1 VKEPLRMLTIGYL
14 KNIIEITFG
23 LALFI
28 NALLFIPQ
36 AVRIFRE
43 KSAIGVSLL
52 TFLGFVLIQFVI
64 ILHGLIHKDYPL
76 IIGYLFSMLSCG
88 IVVTLI
94 LFYRSNDKKLTESY
108 INIEEIVAQLP
119 EHIYWKDK
127 NCICLGCNTNNWK
140 DFGLA
145 SLAEFKG
152 KTDYDLFT
160 KEEADHLRLIDEEVM
175 RTGQMRTVEEKIT
188 LNGKTTLYL
197 SHKLP
202 LKNKNQEIIGIL
214 GVSVNITKA
223 KQETENRLTMLENV
237 IAVMP
242 GNVYWMNKEGVY
254 LGCNDNQAKVI
265 GFSSRDQIIGK
276 RNSEIP
282 GFLIPEVLDPINA
295 EIMNFGKTVI
305 TEEPAILN
313 GVSATYLSHKVPLLN
328 GRKEIIGMVGVSVD
342 ITDRKKA
349 ENDLKLAKETAVTAN
364 KAKTEFLYNM
374 RHDLRTPFSGIL
386 GVAEFLENSEED
398 AQKKKTLGYITQAS
412 KVLLDQ
418 LNQIFEFIHS
428 ENGQLPIL
436 ETQFNLHELVSNTFK
451 MMNPA
456 AKNKSLKFTSEL
468 DENIPQL
475 LIGDHVRTQRI
486 LINLVSNS
494 IKFTENGYVK
504 LLTKL
509 IKTDNKNIVVEFI
522 IEDSGIGIPEEKR
535 NLIFEQFNRLTSS
548 YSGIYPGKGLGLRMV
563 KKFLD
568 EINGEVQVES
578 NDAKGSTFKVFIP
591 FRQSLLDA
599 SES

>member
-1 VKEPLRMLTIGYL
+1 MMDFL

-28 NALLFIPQ
+28 NALLFVLQ
-36 AVRIFRE
+36 AVKIFRE
-43 KSAIGVSLL
+43 KSAVGISLL
-52 TFLGFVLIQFVI
+52 TFLGFLLIQFVI
-64 ILHGLIHKDYPL
+64 VLHGVLHQDYAL
-76 IIGYLFSMLSCG
+76 IIGYLLSMLSCG
-88 IVVTLI
+88 IVVMLI
-94 LFYRSNDKKLTESY
+94 LFYRSNDQKIVESQ
-108 INIEEIVAQLP
+108 ISLEEIIAQLP

-127 NCICLGCNTNNWK
+127 NCICLGSNTNNWK
-140 DFGLA
+140 DFGLG

-160 KEEADHLRLIDEEVM
+160 KEEADHIRLIDEEVI
-175 RTGQMRTVEEKIT
+175 RTGQMKTVEEKIT

-202 LKNKNQEIIGIL
+202 LKNKYQEVIGIL

-223 KQETENRLTMLENV
+223 KQETENRLATLENI

-254 LGCNDNQAKVI
+254 LGCNDNQAKAI
-265 GFSSRDQIIGK
+265 GFSSRDEIIGK
-276 RNSEIP
+276 RNADIP
-282 GFLIPEVLDPINA
+282 GFLIPEILDPINA
-295 EIMNFGKTVI
+295 AIMNFGKTII

-313 GVSATYLSHKVPLLN
+313 GAPATYLSHKVPLFN
-328 GRKEIIGMVGVSVD
+328 GLREIIGMVGVSID
-342 ITDRKKA
+342 ITDRKKS
-349 ENDLKLAKETAVTAN
+349 EDELTVAKEEAVTAN

-386 GVAEFLENSEED
+386 GVAEFLESSEED
-398 AQKKKTLGYITQAS
+398 VQKKKTLGYITQAS

-436 ETQFNLHELVSNTFK
+436 EIQFNLHDLILNTFK
-451 MMNPA
+451 MMKPA
-456 AKNKSLKFTSEL
+456 AKNKSLNFSSEL
-468 DENIPQL
+468 DENIPRL
-475 LIGDHVRTQRI
+475 LIGDQVRTQRI
-486 LINLVSNS
+486 LINLISNS
-494 IKFTENGYVK
+494 IKFTEKGYVK

-509 IKTDNKNIVVEFI
+509 VKRDDKNIVVEFI
-522 IEDSGIGIPEEKR
+522 VEDSGIGIPEEKR

-578 NDAKGSTFKVFIP
+578 NEDKGSIFKVFIP
-591 FRQSLLDA
+591 FRQSLLDSLEA
-599 SES
+599 DGHE

>member
-1 VKEPLRMLTIGYL
+1 MLTIEFL

-23 LALFI
+23 FALFI
-28 NALLFIPQ
+28 NALLFVPQ

-52 TFLGFVLIQFVI
+52 TFLGFLLIQFI
-64 ILHGLIHKDYPL
+64 IVLHGIIHQDFPL
-76 IIGYLFSMLSCG
+76 MIGYLLSMLSCG
-88 IVVTLI
+88 LVVMLI
-94 LFYRSNDKKLTESY
+94 LFYRSNDKKMAENHISL
-108 INIEEIVAQLP
+108 EEIVAQLP

-127 NCICLGCNTNNWK
+127 NCICLGSNTNNWK
-140 DFGLA
+140 DFGLG

-160 KEEADHLRLIDEEVM
+160 KEEADHIRLVDEEVM
-175 RTGQMRTVEEKIT
+175 RTGQMKTVEEKIT

-202 LKNKNQEIIGIL
+202 LKNKYQDIIGIL
-214 GVSVNITKA
+214 GVSVNVTKA
-223 KQETENRLTMLENV
+223 KQETENRLAMLENV

-254 LGCNDNQAKVI
+254 LGCNDNQARAI

-276 RNSEIP
+276 RNSEIS
-282 GFLIPEVLDPINA
+282 GFLIPEVLDPINE
-295 EIMNFGKTVI
+295 EIMNFGKTII

-328 GRKEIIGMVGVSVD
+328 GKGEIIGMVGVSVD

-349 ENDLKLAKETAVTAN
+349 ENDLKRAKETAVTAN

-386 GVAEFLENSEED
+386 GVAELLENSEED
-398 AQKKKTLGYITQAS
+398 PQKKKTLGYITQAS
-412 KVLLDQ
+412 QVLLDQ

-436 ETQFNLHELVSNTFK
+436 EKQFNLHQLISNTFK
-451 MMNPA
+451 MMKPA

-468 DENIPQL
+468 DEKIPQL
-475 LIGDHVRTQRI
+475 FIGDDVRTQRI
-486 LINLVSNS
+486 LINLISNS

-509 IKTDNKNIVVEFI
+509 VKRDDKNILIEFI
-522 IEDSGIGIPEEKR
+522 VEDSGIGIPEEKR

-578 NDAKGSTFKVFIP
+578 NHSGGSIFKVFIP
-591 FRQSLLDA
+591 FKQSLLNNLEA
-599 SES
+599 SAC